1 MVQLHELID
10 IFCIGEHDTQ
20 LKCLNWIK
28 RLKLHEIMN
37 INSKLYNNYALVCF
51 ITKLGDL
58 DSLVIHLMI
67 RNHLGLSRSNIM
79 EYSDD
84 VEYLSTIVLN
94 DRARCE
100 ALYDWN
106 NVYNGKNFI
115 HDMYKNKPNINGNT
129 DVTDLEYRPP
139 PDFNNEILINSN
151 LNNIQET
158 QKRELILDNYNFYEF
173 YYINFDD
180 NMYTRPYINTY
191 TPVLNHFMLEDLT
204 NVYSGLWFNENDV
217 RWQYSLRSAVLHNV
231 NFDLN
236 ILNYSYKCFELV
248 NTRRYYI
255 NGQTYSNNAITEKAN
270 ETLQF
275 ECDICR
281 TKLDKY
287 SFSNINI
294 GDLCLD
300 CYYNKKLQF
309 KLRMVHLKNVMLI
322 PGRRVIFKK
331 MCEQT
336 REFLENYQIKKM
348 DPEKKYK
355 LTKNV
360 IGEIQKYNTS
370 EEGNFMECPICLD
383 NMCKKNILF
392 GSCGHCFHRDCIL
405 SMGTNKCPVC
415 RKVTEFNKLFVN

>member
-1 MVQLHELID
+1 MVRLHELID

-37 INSKLYNNYALVCF
+37 VNQKLYNNYALVCF
-51 ITKLGDL
+51 ITNLGDL
-58 DSLVIHLMI
+58 ESLVIHLMI
-67 RNHLGLSRSNIM
+67 RNHLGLSRYNQM

-106 NVYNGKNFI
+106 NVYNGKDFI
-115 HDMYKNKPNINGNT
+115 HDMYKDKPDNNSNT
-129 DVTDLEYRPP
+129 KVTDLEYRPP
-139 PDFNNEILINSN
+139 PDFNNEILMDSN

-158 QKRELILDNYNFYEF
+158 QKRELVLNNYNFYEF

-180 NMYTRPYINTY
+180 NMYTRHYVNTY
-191 TPVLNHFMLEDLT
+191 TPLLNNFMLEDLT
-204 NVYSGLWFNENDV
+204 RVYSGLWFNENDI
-217 RWQYSLRSAVLHNV
+217 RWQYSLRTAILRNV

-248 NTRRYYI
+248 NIKRFYI

-270 ETLQF
+270 ENLEF

-281 TKLDKY
+281 TKLEKY

-322 PGRRVIFKK
+322 PGRQVVFKK
-331 MCEQT
+331 MCAKT
-336 REFLENYQIKKM
+336 RQFLKNYKIKKM
-348 DPEKKYK
+348 DSEKKEN

-360 IGEIQKYNTS
+360 IGEIQKYNTGK
-370 EEGNFMECPICLD
+370 EGNFMECPICLD
-383 NMCKKNILF
+383 NMCKKDILF

-415 RKVTEFNKLFVN
+415 RKVTDFNKLYVN